1 MIVLEKVECVG
12 KSVIVLAVIMK
23 TNIKIRYKK
32 PNSLSPKEI
41 NLLFKRKL
49 LMKNIQKDVIVK
61 NLDVKKNIVNV
72 IKPILNVIKAVD
84 VKDVWIAIPLM

>member
-84 VKDVWIAIPLM
+84 VKDV